1 MSAAIPPYR
10 DVRMKGFAARARVRT
25 ALEWVDSTA
34 VPLPQEPIEISGACG
49 RRLAED
55 MVSEIDVPPFPRS
68 AMDGYALRGLETIGA
83 SEYNPLPFR
92 LAGESLPGRP
102 FEGELPAA
110 AAVRIMTGA
119 PVPVGADAVVPA
131 EWADEASG
139 TVLIQNAVPPGKN
152 IGIIGEDIRAG
163 TGVLPAGRV
172 LRPQDIGLLASIG
185 RVQVSVTRR
194 PRVRIVATGNELVP
208 PGAER
213 RSSQIVDSNSIML
226 RALVERDGGT
236 IECSELIP
244 DDRAAIRSRLM
255 APGADVILVSGGSS
269 VGAEDFA
276 PSLIAELQCVPPAR
290 REWAGSAA
298 RWCSCCREIRS
309 PACVPMTFSR
319 GVRSGVSEAD
329 RPIGPTRP
337 ARRRRPA
344 RSSRPSGVPIT
355 CACRWSRIAW
365 SRSACRAR
373 RSFPRRRAPLGF
385 SSFLKSWKAILPI
398 PL

>member
-276 PSLIAELQCVPPAR
+276 PSLIAELGELAIHGIAMRPSSPAGMGRIGGALVFLLPGNPVSCLCAYDFFAGRAIRRLGGRSADWPYPAR
-290 REWAGSAA
+290 TA
-298 RWCSCCREIRS
+298 
-309 PACVPMTFSR
+309 
-319 GVRSGVSEAD
+319 
-329 RPIGPTRP
+329 PT
-337 ARRRRPA
+337 
-344 RSSRPSGVPIT
+344 
-355 CACRWSRIAW
+355 
-365 SRSACRAR
+365 
-373 RSFPRRRAPLGF
+373 
-385 SSFLKSWKAILPI
+385 
-398 PL
+398 